1 MLLAAK
7 MPLELDTYVP
17 PFAIHHSRHCDQLD
31 YSELNLAESDSSS
44 SSMIG
49 LMQSSECCRRA
60 KKGSIIEE
68 RVNYRFRHQLEER
81 RRQQCCGTSCK
92 RTCENSAETGLM
104 KLSRRETTAIF
115 AYVPA
120 VMSGSLHETNSCCNQ
135 YLRSIPHSSQRDHT
149 HPQLK

>member
-60 KKGSIIEE
+60 KYLTKKGSIIDS
-68 RVNYRFRHQLEER
+68 NINWR
-81 RRQQCCGTSCK
+81 RGEDNNAVAHLANGPA
-92 RTCENSAETGLM
+92 RTVL
-104 KLSRRETTAIF
+104 KL
-115 AYVPA
+115 V
-120 VMSGSLHETNSCCNQ
+120 
-135 YLRSIPHSSQRDHT
+135 
-149 HPQLK
+149 